1 MTRLNA
7 VREDSV
13 TAESETVF
21 QSMKRGGFIILCILV
36 LSVWNS
42 CGSSRHASVD
52 PLTQSETDAYARD
65 HFFMEGVRMYNEE
78 QYDAAMDLMNRSLDY
93 DTASAA
99 TCYNLAQYYMS
110 LPERSLNEKYSVT
123 ARNLLLRAVR
133 LEPDNY
139 WYRRLLAMG
148 YLRQNRYDEAIE
160 QYEEISRR
168 YPGRTDVL
176 LTLAGLY
183 DDAGDYEKELRAL
196 KRYGR
201 LEDVDDELKFQRFVC
216 YLQMGELDSAYY
228 ESDNPS
234 QVIELLMNTTRD
246 MIERAETQADKVRCR
261 TLLDVSMNFCDVV
274 SRHEPELA
282 APYSQ
287 KSIAYFW
294 MGDDENALAQ
304 LSKGLR
310 RVKTDV
316 DKAALYNLRGDFYH
330 TLGDRQRM
338 YADYDSTLMFD
349 PENVPVL
356 NNYAYYLSLDDRD
369 LDRALRMSGITLEK
383 EPLSATYLDTY
394 AWILFKMK
402 RYREAL
408 GYMEKALRYL
418 DTDNPEIYEH
428 YGDVLYMC
436 GEKEKA
442 LENWHKAVRMNSQS
456 STIEQKI
463 RQQRY
468 IE

>member
-1 MTRLNA
+1 
-7 VREDSV
+7 
-13 TAESETVF
+13 
-21 QSMKRGGFIILCILV
+21 MKRGVYIALCLYLV
-36 LSVWNS
+36 VSVS
-42 CGSSRHASVD
+42 CGSVRHAASE
-52 PLTQSETDAYARD
+52 PLTKSQTDGYARD
-65 HFFMEGVRMYNEE
+65 HFFNEGIKMYNEGA
-78 QYDAAMDLMNRSLDY
+78 YDAAMDLISFSLDY
-93 DTASAA
+93 DTTSAA
-99 TCYNLAQYYMS
+99 TSYCLAQYYMS
-110 LPERSLNEKYSVT
+110 LRDRDLLEKFSGT
-123 ARNLLLRAVR
+123 ARELLLRAVR

-148 YLRQNRYDEAIE
+148 YLRQNMQAEAIA

-168 YPGRTDVL
+168 FPGRTDVL

-196 KRYGR
+196 KRYGT
-201 LEDVDDELKFQRFVC
+201 LEDVADELKFQRFVC

-234 QVIELLMNTTRD
+234 ETIELLMNTTRD
-246 MIERAETQADKVRCR
+246 MIEKAETQMDKIRCR
-261 TLLDVSMNFCDVV
+261 SLLDVSMNFCDVV
-274 SRHEPELA
+274 SRHEPALL

-294 MGDDENALAQ
+294 MGDNEGALYMLARG
-304 LSKGLR
+304 LSF
-310 RVKTDV
+310 VKTDA
-316 DKAALYNLRGDFYH
+316 DRASLYNLRGDYYH
-330 TLGDRQRM
+330 TLGDRDRM

-349 PENVPVL
+349 PQNINVL
-356 NNYAYYLSLDDRD
+356 NNYAYYLSVEGRD
-369 LDRALRMSGITLEK
+369 LERALDMSYRTLEA
-383 EPLSATYLDTY
+383 EPLNSTYLDTY

-428 YGDVLYMC
+428 YGDVLFMC
-436 GEKEKA
+436 GEKDKA
-442 LENWHKAVRMNSQS
+442 LENWHKAVQFNSKS
-456 STIEQKI
+456 STLEQKI
-463 RQQRY
+463 RQQKY